1 MSNVAPPAMFD
12 LTELDSDPVFD
23 YGTKVRSTKHIKND
37 GTYPGAEIGEVLVRK
52 GDVGYV
58 NSIGTFLQRYY
69 IFGVDFVETG
79 KLVGMRSRELEKV
92 EDED

>member
-1 MSNVAPPAMFD
+1 MFD
-12 LTELDSDPVFD
+12 LTELDRDPVFD

-69 IFGVDFVETG
+69 IFGVDFVDTG

-92 EDED
+92 EDEDQ